1 MNATPY
7 FKIIMVFVSTQVFFF
22 SFFCGSLAN
31 VMHVTFLKGHSVN
44 SLRGKKAENVS
55 AFFEIIKQ

>member
-22 SFFCGSLAN
+22 LFCGSLAN
-31 VMHVTFLKGHSVN
+31 VMHVTFLKGCSMN
-44 SLRGKKAENVS
+44 SLREKKAENVS